1 MGTIKE
7 LLLKIK
13 EYFKVLY
20 SEVKC
25 LSFKELKG
33 FILKRR
39 LFLISVLFIFIL
51 IGFSYGSYKSSKNI
65 VLKNL
70 QIALKEDNP
79 RKIYK
84 DIRVDGKRIKKKD
97 LKPLTEYYS
106 ENQNQAINIVKDL
119 KTKGESGFFTL
130 VNKKILF
137 IDNYKIEIEP
147 VAVKIN
153 TNFDKARLYINDYE
167 IAATNIKR
175 GLIPGKYTVKG
186 ELDTKY
192 GVVKEEKEI
201 FIMENKEIDLN
212 MQAINISLTSNFN
225 DAEVIINDE
234 EINKKVADIKNYGP
248 IPFNEDIEIQLKR
261 DFPWGTITSEKVKI
275 GNLPNINININM
287 ANDKL
292 IEDIEAIINNF
303 YSSTFNALNNGDY
316 KLIENSKEDAKSKI
330 YDSIKRE
337 SLFLKNNYE
346 LNELKTEI
354 KSSEFFYEN
363 GVYKGNIVVN
373 LNYHISKKFIP
384 FIDQNVDEMFLTSM
398 EYNDGSWEVRD
409 VQKFNLE

>member
-1 MGTIKE
+1 MGAINE
-7 LLLKIK
+7 ILLKMK
-13 EYFKVLY
+13 EYFKELY
-20 SEVKC
+20 NEIRG
-25 LSFKELKG
+25 LSFNELKN
-33 FILKRR
+33 FIFKRR
-39 LFLISVLFIFIL
+39 LFLISVLIIFIL
-51 IGFSYGSYKSSKNI
+51 IGFSFGSYKSSKNI

-70 QIALKEDNP
+70 QIALKEDKP
-79 RKIYK
+79 EKIYK
-84 DIRVDGKRIKKKD
+84 KIRVDGKKIKKED

-106 ENQNQAINIVKDL
+106 ENKNQAINIAKDL
-119 KTKGESGFFTL
+119 KTKDNSGFFKL

-137 IDNYKIEIEP
+137 IDNYTIEIEP
-147 VAVKIN
+147 IAVKVN
-153 TNFDKARLYINDYE
+153 TNFENAKVYINSNE

-175 GLIPGKYTVKG
+175 GLIPGKYSIRG
-186 ELDTKY
+186 ELETKY
-192 GVVKEEKEI
+192 GLVSEEKEV
-201 FIMENKEIDLN
+201 FIMENKEIDLDI
-212 MQAINISLTSNFN
+212 QAINISLTSNFN
-225 DAEVIINDE
+225 DADVIINDK
-234 EINKKVADIKNYGP
+234 EINKKVEELKNYGP
-248 IPFNEDIEIQLKR
+248 IPLGQDIEIQLNR
-261 DFPWGTITSEKVKI
+261 DFPWGTVLSEKVKV
-275 GNLPNINININM
+275 GDVPNINININM

-292 IEDIEAIINNF
+292 IEDIEATINNF
-303 YSSTFNALNNGDY
+303 YSSTFNALNNGDF

-384 FIDQNVDEMFLTSM
+384 FIDKNVEEMFLTSM
-398 EYNDGSWEVRD
+398 EYNDGNWEVID

>member
-1 MGTIKE
+1 MGAVNEI
-7 LLLKIK
+7 LLKIK
-13 EYFKVLY
+13 EYFKELY
-20 SEVKC
+20 SEIRG
-25 LSFKELKG
+25 LSFNELKD
-33 FILKRR
+33 FIFKRR
-39 LFLISVLFIFIL
+39 LFLISVLLIFIL
-51 IGFSYGSYKSSKNI
+51 LGFSFGSYKSSKNI

-70 QIALKEDNP
+70 QIALKDDKP
-79 RKIYK
+79 GKIYK
-84 DIRVDGKRIKKKD
+84 KIRVDGKKIKKED

-106 ENQNQAINIVKDL
+106 ENKNQAINIAKDL
-119 KTKGESGFFTL
+119 KTKDNSGFFKL

-137 IDNYKIEIEP
+137 IDNYTIEIEP
-147 VAVKIN
+147 IAVKVN
-153 TNFDKARLYINDYE
+153 TNFENAKVYINNNE

-175 GLIPGKYTVKG
+175 GLIPGKYSIRG
-186 ELDTKY
+186 ELETKY
-192 GVVKEEKEI
+192 GLVSEEKEV
-201 FIMENKEIDLN
+201 FIMENTEIDLN
-212 MQAINISLTSNFN
+212 IQAINISLTSNFN
-225 DAEVIINDE
+225 DADVIINDK
-234 EINKKVADIKNYGP
+234 EINKKVEEIKNYGP
-248 IPFNEDIEIQLKR
+248 IPLSQDIEIQLKR
-261 DFPWGTITSEKVKI
+261 DFPWGTVLSDKVKV
-275 GNLPNINININM
+275 GDVPNINININM

-303 YSSTFNALNNGDY
+303 YSSTFNALNNGDF

-373 LNYHISKKFIP
+373 LNYHISKKLIP
-384 FIDQNVDEMFLTSM
+384 FIDKNVEEMFLTSM
-398 EYNDGSWEVRD
+398 EYNNGSWEVID